1 MIGQEAP
8 DARRRR
14 QSSPTFNERRRQ
26 YRERNALAFKLARNL
41 DIPLSTAR
49 VLASSNGVGHV
60 STSVNRPSN

>member
-1 MIGQEAP
+1 MSHEAP
-8 DARRRR
+8 DSRRRR
-14 QSSPTFNERRRQ
+14 QSGPAYNERRRA

-49 VLASSNGVGHV
+49 VLASTNGMGHV